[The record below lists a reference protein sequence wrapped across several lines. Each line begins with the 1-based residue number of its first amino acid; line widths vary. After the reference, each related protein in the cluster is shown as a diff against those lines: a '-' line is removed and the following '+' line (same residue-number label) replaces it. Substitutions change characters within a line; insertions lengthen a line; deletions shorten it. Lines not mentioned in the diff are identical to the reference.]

1 MKAWMRINL
10 LTIIYQILNK
20 KLIFI
25 NPHAKY
31 DWHYSDIE
39 KEFRPGF
46 ICNQFEEIINS
57 IKDYKNNK
65 DPYAE
70 ERKNFI
76 EKIFFNPSTN
86 ANIKIAQI
94 IDEITT
100 RRRAQYSER

>member
-1 MKAWMRINL
+1 MI
-10 LTIIYQILNK
+10 K

-94 IDEITT
+94 IDEIT
-100 RRRAQYSER
+100 S